1 MKTLESVISD
11 QWSVISSQTAGM
23 AATDHAPR
31 TTPRALV
38 RGSRFDLP
46 RPTSPAFTLIELLVV
61 ISVIVILAALTFPA
75 MTGVKAS
82 MTRTRALAELKGV
95 IAVIEAYHDK
105 LGYYPPDNPLPQ
117 PPPPTGPNNWALNQL
132 YYELL
137 GTTNATVLGVPGYQ
151 TLDGSAKIK
160 ATDLPVSFSNPNL
173 TSFMNISRGGGD
185 GLVGAVSFFPGLKP
199 SQFLAITN
207 NVSTTPICTVLGAG
221 IDGPLLYH
229 DTLGGKLNPWR
240 YNSSSP
246 QYNPKSYDLWI
257 DVTAGNKTNRICNWS
272 DKALIVNG
280 APPYP

>member
-11 QWSVISSQTAGM
+11 QWSVISRQAAGM

-31 TTPRALV
+31 TTPRSLV

-105 LGYYPPDNPLPQ
+105 LGYYPPDNPLN
-117 PPPPTGPNNWALNQL
+117 PPNWAINQL

-137 GTTNATVLGVPGYQ
+137 GTTIITNSGVLYYQ
-151 TLDGSAKIK
+151 TLDGSAKI
-160 ATDLPVSFSNPNL
+160 ANIPPSFLAFQTAFGAGS
-173 TSFMNISRGGGD
+173 TVVSFMNISRDAGD

-207 NVSTTPICTVLGAG
+207 SVSTTPICTVLGAG

-229 DTLGGKLNPWR
+229 DTLGAKLNPWC

-246 QYNPKSYDLWI
+246 HYNPKSYDLWI

-272 DKALIVNG
+272 DKALIVN
-280 APPYP
+280 APYP